1 MKSLTDIVKSCS
13 DDGAGAPV
21 GSDGPRAKDQ
31 PGPAA
36 GHVER
41 AAQKSLWQDVEFV
54 PKIVEKIGG

>member
-1 MKSLTDIVKSCS
+1 MKSLTDIVKSCTN
-13 DDGAGAPV
+13 DGAGALV

-54 PKIVEKIGG
+54 P